1 MDELKELVRKLHLEL
16 LHADDDGLSPKAT
29 VLKNL
34 AADALSSARSFL
46 ELMDIEQAAALASRR
61 R

>member
-1 MDELKELVRKLHLEL
+1 MDDFKEHVRKLHLEL
-16 LHADDDGLSPKAT
+16 LHADHDGLSPKAA

-46 ELMDIEQAAALASRR
+46 ELMEIEQAAALASRGR
-61 R
+61 